1 MEEKNSRSELIWM
14 LKHGRAGE
22 ALERMHLDRH
32 EAYPGGFVQF
42 MDRMLEEHHL
52 TRKEVAVRAGMS
64 QDYTYKL
71 LRGDKHTDNRDYIL
85 AICVAAG
92 LTTEQEWVRTKKV
105 ADWKKLPP
113 AELEAALNKIP
124 AIFLLYR
131 G

>member
-1 MEEKNSRSELIWM
+1 MKM
-14 LKHGRAGE
+14 LGAIL
-22 ALERMHLDRH
+22 A
-32 EAYPGGFVQF
+32 AC
-42 MDRMLEEHHL
+42 
-52 TRKEVAVRAGMS
+52 
-64 QDYTYKL
+64 
-71 LRGDKHTDNRDYIL
+71 RGDTRL
-85 AICVAAG
+85 CVAAG